1 MYSLKKLMIINSLEI
16 NKEIDLF
23 QIMLTESSKKQI
35 QKEVLNSVAGTLRKE
50 LERAEV
56 KFRCLAEEEEVDPW
70 ALVQTDYFDES
81 KGQWCVDAWSGYID
95 RDSEEYDEDD
105 DEGHVVAYVDPDTYV
120 VTYVEES
127 AEDSKNVQEAIAD
140 LIRDLKSQ
148 EKEDDFDI

>member
-1 MYSLKKLMIINSLEI
+1 
-16 NKEIDLF
+16 
-23 QIMLTESSKKQI
+23 MLTESSKKQI
-35 QKEVLNSVAGTLRKE
+35 QKEVLNNVAGTLRKE
-50 LERAEV
+50 LECAEV
-56 KFRCLAEEEEVDPW
+56 KFRRLAEEEEVDPW
-70 ALVQTDYFDES
+70 VFVQTDYFDES
-81 KGQWCVDAWSGYID
+81 NGQWCVDAWGGYID

-105 DEGHVVAYVDPDTYV
+105 DDGHVVAYVDPETYV